1 MFKEEAEV
9 SYTIINGKKVFS
21 YIPIAYKYSELPLE
35 IPKRLSFVS
44 YEIEGFVESITKE
57 YFAKK
62 LDNGSNKISSI
73 KCELN
78 NLVDY
83 DVSKIIINSI
93 NKINLKHNKNLT
105 LRKKTSYAKYLF
117 FSFPIIFKIK
127 LPKIFSI
134 LPSNIKQ
141 MINEDYLIYGH
152 PKKRFLIFIK
162 FLISCLPPFLIK
174 DLSDKINKKTN
185 EFNKYG
191 NNKRKEKLNVDY
203 ILTNFSIDLNKYI
216 VQELDQNFIQIKSK

>member
-1 MFKEEAEV
+1 
-9 SYTIINGKKVFS
+9 
-21 YIPIAYKYSELPLE
+21 
-35 IPKRLSFVS
+35 
-44 YEIEGFVESITKE
+44 
-57 YFAKK
+57 
-62 LDNGSNKISSI
+62 
-73 KCELN
+73 
-78 NLVDY
+78 
-83 DVSKIIINSI
+83 
-93 NKINLKHNKNLT
+93 
-105 LRKKTSYAKYLF
+105 
-117 FSFPIIFKIK
+117 
-127 LPKIFSI
+127 
-134 LPSNIKQ
+134 